1 MLVQCQP
8 GRIGPIYD
16 APNSA
21 ALPANGSRPRCQDSG
36 RSSLLAPLVAASAR
50 SSHILG
56 RMPYAF
62 HTADVFTDH
71 LHGGNP
77 LAVIP
82 DARGLSDAQM
92 QAITREFNY
101 SETVFVFPPEQS
113 ANTRRVRIFTPEMEL
128 PFAGHPTVGCAF
140 VLASMGA
147 IPLNGDETRIVLEEG
162 VGPVPVL
169 IRAKGGKPTFAQL
182 TSARLPEIK
191 DPPPPPETLCEILSL
206 EPSHIVADDMLEP
219 EAVSCGVP
227 YLFIPLKKPEM
238 LSWVKVDAAKWEQA
252 LRDYW
257 APEMYVFSADD
268 WSNIFEG
275 GEALAPRSPVF
286 SRYARKR
293 VTARCAG
300 MSIKVS
306 RWAGRAGSS
315 WKLISSAGNLLRSEL
330 EVLPCS
336 LARERY
342 ISKEKSSYSR

>member
-1 MLVQCQP
+1 M
-8 GRIGPIYD
+8 
-16 APNSA
+16 
-21 ALPANGSRPRCQDSG
+21 
-36 RSSLLAPLVAASAR
+36 VAASVR

-101 SETVFVFPPEQS
+101 SETVFVFPPTES

-169 IRAKGGKPTFAQL
+169 IRARGGKPTFAQL

-206 EPSHIVADDMLEP
+206 EPSHILADDMLEP

-252 LRDYW
+252 LGDYW
-257 APEMYVFSADD
+257 APMMYVFSADD

-275 GEALAPRSPVF
+275 GHIRARMFAPGLGISEDPATGSACAALAGFLALRADTRDGTLRWDVDQGVEMGRP
-286 SRYARKR
+286 SR
-293 VTARCAG
+293 
-300 MSIKVS
+300 
-306 RWAGRAGSS
+306 
-315 WKLISSAGNLLRSEL
+315 LEL
-330 EVLPCS
+330 EVDLKRGQ
-336 LARERY
+336 LAAIRVGG
-342 ISKEKSSYSR
+342 SSVLVSSGTLHVEGEN